1 MSLKFPFDPDEFPS
15 IFCLG
20 CLVDL
25 HWRISGRQTAFYRC
39 TDRFHFSTLGIASLF
54 MPALMGIIADKW
66 LNAEKVLGICH
77 LVGAGLLLWS
87 STITDP
93 DLFFWVML
101 LNSMFY
107 MPTIALNNTVS
118 YIILEKMDLTSS
130 RIFRRSVSGVRWV
143 SLWPCGSWI

>member
-1 MSLKFPFDPDEFPS
+1 M
-15 IFCLG
+15 
-20 CLVDL
+20 
-25 HWRISGRQTAFYRC
+25 
-39 TDRFHFSTLGIASLF
+39 
-54 MPALMGIIADKW
+54 
-66 LNAEKVLGICH
+66 AECGKVLGICH

-118 YIILEKMDLTSS
+118 YIILKNGFDIVKDFPPIRVWGTVGF
-130 RIFRRSVSGVRWV
+130 IVV
-143 SLWPCGSWI
+143 CGSWI